1 MSNTARQWLGRS
13 LVVAGAV
20 TILAGCAADGSLG
33 PDRGSAG
40 PARPTVSANGSLVPD
55 LGSCGHLKVDA
66 GHEFA
71 LRVYA
76 KGVQIYHWNG
86 AGWSFDGPSA
96 DLYADA
102 AFTSKLGIHYSGPTW
117 ESLSGSLV
125 VGTILQRCTPD
136 PNSIQWLLLGAV
148 RSKGPG
154 VFKGISFIQRL
165 NTVGGIAPVGP
176 GSTIGEE
183 KRVPYTTEYLFYRPE

>member
-1 MSNTARQWLGRS
+1 MNKTERQWLGPW

-20 TILAGCAADGSLG
+20 TLLAGCAEGGVLG
-33 PDRGSAG
+33 PDGPSRSGAQLAG
-40 PARPTVSANGSLVPD
+40 PQATLLPD

-66 GHEFA
+66 GHELA

-86 AGWSFDGPSA
+86 AGWTFDGPSA
-96 DLYADA
+96 DLYANSA
-102 AFTSKLGIHYSGPTW
+102 LTSRIGNHYSGPTW
-117 ESLSGSLV
+117 ESTTGSLV

-148 RSKGPG
+148 RTKGPG
-154 VFKGISFIQRL
+154 VFKGVTFIQRL
-165 NTVGGIAPVGP
+165 NTVGGNAPAQP
-176 GSTIGEE
+176 GTTIGEE
-183 KRVPYTTEYLFYRPE
+183 KRVAYTTEYLFYKPE